1 MELLH
6 ELIWASACKSTHH
19 KLGLLA
25 VRELRVDHVSR
36 WQRLFYYHYERFL
49 LGCKDPD
56 DKFKDFKNHVLHVEQ
71 NYWGGAP
78 ATALRW
84 YDKTILALQ
93 TESWSD
99 AIYAAGVLSHY
110 LSDPLMPLHTGQTGA
125 EGQVHRPAEWSI
137 TCSFDQ
143 IWQIVETEIGLTTI
157 KLNNKPTWL
166 ADALKQQAD
175 YAHQFYE
182 PLVSEYLLEAGVK
195 EPTAGLTPS
204 LQRQMAQCLSRAVGL
219 FVAVLERAIQQ
230 AAVTP
235 PPVFLGLETILAGIK
250 VPLRWITQKI
260 HAADQREQIER
271 IYAEFQSTGKVVE
284 NLPEDEK
291 VVAELMQTEAP
302 RPVIKSKTLPI
313 ARPEKT
319 PPVTQSTPR
328 VETNSKPSLNKIVAP
343 PVVEELVAE
352 DESEDDTPIA
362 EPVRPAPRQQI
373 VAQVPAANLQTN
385 IEQSR
390 PAPVKARMP
399 EPEPK
404 PAVTPQRV
412 DRAESK
418 PAAHALKFF
427 LELDSPVADAPT
439 IGNKTAERFH
449 AIGVK
454 TVRQLLEL
462 DPQQAANQLKIKW
475 LDAATITDIQH
486 QARLV
491 CQVPQLRG
499 HDAQMLVACQITEPE
514 QLVLADAEALLEE
527 LDNFLQ
533 TSAGQRILRSSP
545 APDHAEVTDWIA
557 WAGQARELAVN

>member
-1 MELLH
+1 M
-6 ELIWASACKSTHH
+6 
-19 KLGLLA
+19 
-25 VRELRVDHVSR
+25 
-36 WQRLFYYHYERFL
+36 
-49 LGCKDPD
+49 
-56 DKFKDFKNHVLHVEQ
+56 
-71 NYWGGAP
+71 
-78 ATALRW
+78 
-84 YDKTILALQ
+84 
-93 TESWSD
+93 
-99 AIYAAGVLSHY
+99 
-110 LSDPLMPLHTGQTGA
+110 
-125 EGQVHRPAEWSI
+125 
-137 TCSFDQ
+137 
-143 IWQIVETEIGLTTI
+143 
-157 KLNNKPTWL
+157 
-166 ADALKQQAD
+166 
-175 YAHQFYE
+175 
-182 PLVSEYLLEAGVK
+182 
-195 EPTAGLTPS
+195 
-204 LQRQMAQCLSRAVGL
+204 
-219 FVAVLERAIQQ
+219 
-230 AAVTP
+230 
-235 PPVFLGLETILAGIK
+235 GLETILAGIK

-271 IYAEFQSTGKVVE
+271 IYAEFQSTGKVVD

-291 VVAELMQTEAP
+291 VVAELMQTESL
-302 RPVIKSKTLPI
+302 RPVIKAKALPV
-313 ARPEKT
+313 ARPEMSL
-319 PPVTQSTPR
+319 PVTQTTPR
-328 VETNSKPSLNKIVAP
+328 EETNSKPALNNFITP
-343 PVVEELVAE
+343 PIVEEAI
-352 DESEDDTPIA
+352 EDDVPVDDKPIA
-362 EPVRPAPRQQI
+362 DPVRPAPRQQLAAE
-373 VAQVPAANLQTN
+373 VPKKNKREMQAQPSAVSAKQL
-385 IEQSR
+385 
-390 PAPVKARMP
+390 P

-545 APDHAEVTDWIA
+545 APDHAEVTDWIV